1 MSDSGSGEHGRW
13 RPKANKWLIAL
24 VVTLAAFM
32 EILDTTIVN
41 VSLPHIAGTMS
52 VSNDDATWTLTS
64 YLIAN
69 GIVLTISGWLGRV
82 LGRKRYFLI
91 CIAMF
96 TLFSLLCGL
105 AGSLWQLIIFRLAQG
120 FFGGG
125 LQPNQQSVVLDSFE
139 PSQRSRAFALAAV
152 ATVVAPVLGPS
163 LGGWITDNWSW
174 RWIFFINLPVGA
186 LTFFGV
192 MHLVED
198 PPWARA
204 RRQTVD
210 VIGLGL
216 IALGLGALQIVMD
229 RGEDEGWFGSSFILV
244 FACLAAIGILG
255 AIAWLLYA
263 KEPVINLGVFA
274 DGNFAL
280 SSVLMVAMAS
290 TLYASAVVI
299 PLLAQQALGYN
310 ATLAGLVL
318 SPGAL
323 LVALLIPAV
332 TGLQRFLP
340 TKYVIA
346 IGFAL
351 VGSAMAFSHRL
362 APDISFNVL
371 MLMRAAQAAG
381 LAFLFAP
388 ITTTAFAN
396 IRPRDNG
403 DASALFTM
411 FRNVAG
417 SVGISLATAMVTE
430 RGQARMAHL
439 VPHLTPLDQ
448 GYQATLQQYQ
458 QALIRL
464 GHPVAT
470 VAETATGLIYQTLR
484 QQAMVLAYMDIFA
497 YCAVMAFSAVPIA
510 FFLSGKKGGGG
521 ARSAAH

>member
-1 MSDSGSGEHGRW
+1 MTARGAETEGRW
-13 RPKANKWLIAL
+13 RPRANKWLIAL

-96 TLFSLLCGL
+96 TLCSLLCGL
-105 AGSLWQLIIFRLAQG
+105 AGSLWQLIFFRLAQG

-139 PSQRSRAFALAAV
+139 PAQRSRAFALTAI

-186 LTFFGV
+186 LAFFGV
-192 MHLVED
+192 TRLVED

-204 RRQTVD
+204 RRQSID
-210 VIGLGL
+210 VVGLGL

-229 RGEDEGWFGSSFILV
+229 RGEDDGWFGSSFILLC
-244 FACLAAIGILG
+244 ACFAAIGILG

-263 KEPVINLGVFA
+263 KEPVINLGVLA

-280 SSVLMVAMAS
+280 SSVLMVAMAA

-299 PLLAQQALGYN
+299 PQLAQQVLGYD

-323 LVALLIPAV
+323 LVILLIPLVA
-332 TGLQRFLP
+332 GLQRFLA

-346 IGFAL
+346 IGFGMLGA
-351 VGSAMAFSHRL
+351 AMVFSHRL
-362 APDISFNVL
+362 VPDISFNML

-388 ITTTAFAN
+388 ITTLAFAN

-430 RGQARMAHL
+430 RSQARMAHL

-458 QALIRL
+458 EALIRM

-470 VAETATGLIYQTLR
+470 VAETATGLIYQALR

-497 YCAVMAFSAVPIA
+497 FCAIMAFAAVPIA
-510 FFLSGKKGGGG
+510 LLLSSKKGGRG
-521 ARSAAH
+521 ASATGH